1 MRLTQ
6 DQIRERFRGRDVKMT
21 PQRAAIYRALAER
34 VDHPTAEDLYR
45 QVRRGYPMI
54 SPNTVYYSLA
64 VLKQAGLVHEVNY
77 WHDRSRFDANLDLHH
92 HLICLGC
99 RKIQDVADV
108 ALDRLTVSS
117 RQRGAFEVT
126 GHRVE
131 FHGYCAA
138 CRRGAR
144 RRSARSRH

>member
-1 MRLTQ
+1 MKLTQ
-6 DQIRERFRGRDVKMT
+6 DQIRARFRGRDVRMT

-34 VDHPTAEDLYR
+34 LDHPTAEDLYR
-45 QVRRGYPMI
+45 QVRRAHPMI
-54 SPNTVYYSLA
+54 SPNTVYYTLT

-77 WHDRSRFDANLDLHH
+77 WHDRSRFDANLALHH

-99 RKIQDVADV
+99 RKIQDVTDI
-108 ALDRLTVSS
+108 ALDRLKIPSHGH
-117 RQRGAFEVT
+117 GAFEVM

-138 CRRGAR
+138 CRRRAR
-144 RRSARSRH
+144 RRSARSGH